1 MSGDSDANTSS
12 ETVNKTANLNNEGG
26 FQFLESDGN
35 TVVTTDFDAVELSFD
50 AIEDTTRE
58 AFDFSDNVNERSLD
72 AIESSNKK
80 AFDFAYDSNS
90 KSFGLVNDALNAVG
104 TANSKALD
112 LSADANERIENIS
125 TRTIGTLK
133 DFATTLK
140 TGDLKTTKTIY
151 LAGAGITGVVLLAF
165 VVTNGIKGTK

>member
-1 MSGDSDANTSS
+1 MGGSSKSSTSS
-12 ETVNKTANLNNEGG
+12 QTLNKTSNLSNEGG
-26 FQFLESDGN
+26 FQFNESDGN

-58 AFDFSDNVNERSLD
+58 AFDFSRNVNERSLD
-72 AIESSNKK
+72 AIDDGQKR

-90 KSFGLVNDALNAVG
+90 KSFDLVDDALNAVG

-151 LAGAGITGVVLLAF
+151 LAGAGIAGVVLLAF
-165 VVTNGIKGTK
+165 VVTNGTKGSK